1 MRMIYKYPN
10 RRLYDR
16 AESRYITLNDIR
28 DLVLNGVEFSIR
40 DRRTQADISRAVL
53 LQVLAESEESAGSQ
67 AVLSPAFLKQAIRA
81 HGGTQAA
88 EIAFPAAAVGQ
99 GTAVSAVV
107 S

>member
-1 MRMIYKYPN
+1 MIYKYPN

-40 DRRTQADISRAVL
+40 DRRTQVDISRTVL

-67 AVLSPAFLKQAIRA
+67 AVLTPAFLKQAIRA
-81 HGGTQAA
+81 HGVTPAPQ
-88 EIAFPAAAVGQ
+88 ITFPAAAVAQ
-99 GTAVSAVV
+99 DTAASAVP

>member
-28 DLVLNGVEFSIR
+28 DLVLSGVEFSIR

-53 LQVLAESEESAGSQ
+53 LQVLAESEESAGTQ
-67 AVLSPAFLKQAIRA
+67 AVLTPAFLKQAIRA
-81 HGGTQAA
+81 HGLSPRPELAA
-88 EIAFPAAAVGQ
+88 PVAAQGAVPAASVAA
-99 GTAVSAVV
+99 T
-107 S
+107 